1 MCSSMSFTLPLA
13 ATRFIGDARL
23 SPDEVGESPCDV
35 YRFTRGN
42 DRYFLKISS
51 AVLAPTTYSVLREAQ
66 VLQWLS
72 GRLNVPEVV
81 QAGAN
86 GGGAYMIT
94 RAVPGEPLTA
104 RVDAGRPV
112 RGLFAEALRQLR
124 AVPAADCPFQ
134 AGAAFRLR
142 ELEYLLANDLCDRN
156 YDLEPWPD
164 LSTPEDLLERL
175 RATLPSE
182 DPVFS
187 HGDLGDSNVF
197 VDAREQLHFID
208 MGRAGLADRW
218 MDVAFIHRNLREEVS
233 LSEAA
238 AFLDA
243 LGEPDEPAKRE
254 FFEMLDELF

>member
-1 MCSSMSFTLPLA
+1 MT
-13 ATRFIGDARL
+13 
-23 SPDEVGESPCDV
+23 
-35 YRFTRGN
+35 
-42 DRYFLKISS
+42 
-51 AVLAPTTYSVLREAQ
+51 
-66 VLQWLS
+66 
-72 GRLNVPEVV
+72 
-81 QAGAN
+81 
-86 GGGAYMIT
+86 
-94 RAVPGEPLTA
+94 
-104 RVDAGRPV
+104 
-112 RGLFAEALRQLR
+112 
-124 AVPAADCPFQ
+124 
-134 AGAAFRLR
+134 
-142 ELEYLLANDLCDRN
+142 LCDRN

>member
-1 MCSSMSFTLPLA
+1 M
-13 ATRFIGDARL
+13 
-23 SPDEVGESPCDV
+23 
-35 YRFTRGN
+35 
-42 DRYFLKISS
+42 
-51 AVLAPTTYSVLREAQ
+51 
-66 VLQWLS
+66 
-72 GRLNVPEVV
+72 
-81 QAGAN
+81 
-86 GGGAYMIT
+86 
-94 RAVPGEPLTA
+94 
-104 RVDAGRPV
+104 DAGRPV

-134 AGAAFRLR
+134 AARPRLR

-233 LSEAA
+233 LPRPPPSWMRWASRTSRPSGNSSRCWMSCSSALAGARSGSRPSSTDRVRGRRGAIERAA
-238 AFLDA
+238 PARPAPPA
-243 LGEPDEPAKRE
+243 LPARS
-254 FFEMLDELF
+254 

>member
-51 AVLAPTTYSVLREAQ
+51 AVLAPTTYSVVREAGATMAVGPAQ
-66 VLQWLS
+66 CARS
-72 GRLNVPEVV
+72 GASRRQRRRRL
-81 QAGAN
+81 
-86 GGGAYMIT
+86 MIT

-182 DPVFS
+182 GPGV
-187 HGDLGDSNVF
+187 L
-197 VDAREQLHFID
+197 ARRPGRQQCVR
-208 MGRAGLADRW
+208 GRARTAAFHRHGPGRTGGSLDGRGL
-218 MDVAFIHRNLREEVS
+218 HPSRNLREEVS
-233 LSEAA
+233 LPEAA

-243 LGEPDEPAKRE
+243 LGEPDEPAKRI
-254 FFEMLDELF
+254 LRDAG